1 MSDITPTDNPADST
15 SAVADQSPPA
25 AGASRTKTPPADQD
39 LQLANSAEP
48 SSLSLVFLLFCILL
62 LATWFVGPRIVE
74 EYQYASAKGKLRAE
88 YENAVSVLEDQPLKK
103 VSLASRMVAQ
113 KVKPSVVSIRARKI
127 GENEDGQFN
136 RFGGEVM
143 QGFGSGVIMS
153 DDGYV
158 VTNAHVIDKAERI
171 RVELHDRRVYDA
183 VEIGRDEISDI
194 AVLKIDANGL
204 IPAQWGDSEALEV
217 GSIVWA
223 VGSPYRYEQTVTSGI
238 ISAKDR
244 IGDPKGRV
252 KNLLQ
257 TDAAVNPG
265 NSGGPL
271 VDENGNVVGIN
282 TSIYGE
288 YFRGISFAVPSST
301 AQFVYEQ
308 ILERG
313 NVVRGFIGARPIE
326 VNHRMSKRLGLPD
339 LDGALLVMIQP
350 GTPADRAGLQRN
362 DVVRKWNDKKVH
374 TFNNLYRYA
383 ERTEPGSVVEVS
395 LIRDGKPYVT
405 NVTVGEFEMF
415 PPGLETQTK

>member
-1 MSDITPTDNPADST
+1 MSEPSQTNKINDST
-15 SAVADQSPPA
+15 SVVSKQDSPAGKAANAKAPAVPTDQ
-25 AGASRTKTPPADQD
+25 QN
-39 LQLANSAEP
+39 ANVEP
-48 SSLSLVFLLFCILL
+48 SSLSLAFLLFCILL
-62 LATWFVGPRIVE
+62 LVAWFVGPRLVE
-74 EYQYASAKGKLRAE
+74 EYQYASARGKLRAE

-127 GENEDGQFN
+127 GDNEDGKQWHG
-136 RFGGEVM
+136 FGGEVM

-153 DDGYV
+153 DDGYI
-158 VTNAHVIDKAERI
+158 VTNAHVIDNAAKI

-183 VEIGRDEISDI
+183 VAVGHDEISDI
-194 AVLKIDANGL
+194 AVLKIEADGL
-204 IPAQWGDSEALEV
+204 IPAQWGDSEELDV

-271 VDENGNVVGIN
+271 VDENGKVVGIN

-313 NVVRGFIGARPIE
+313 NVVRGFIGCRPVE
-326 VNHRMSKRLGLPD
+326 VNHRMGKQLGLPD
-339 LDGALLVMIQP
+339 LDGALLVRIES

-362 DVVRKWNDKKVH
+362 DVVRKWNDKPVH
-374 TFNNLYRYA
+374 SFNNLYRYA

-395 LIRDGKPYVT
+395 LIRNGKPYVT
-405 NVTVGEFEMF
+405 NVTVGEYQAFVAE
-415 PPGLETQTK
+415 LQTESR